1 MRRPV
6 AVEPVKAILA
16 TPGCSARYCP
26 ATAPS
31 PGTMFTTPSG
41 NPTSAINSA
50 TRRLESG
57 VSSAGF
63 ITTQFPAASAGAIF
77 QLVNMRGKFQG
88 ATRPTTPSGSRGGKV
103 GEPAPPGMTG
113 TSELSPPPP
122 EQPEAAGGR

>member
-31 PGTMFTTPSG
+31 PGTTFTTPSG

-57 VSSAGF
+57 VSSAGL
-63 ITTQFPAASAGAIF
+63 ITTQFPAASAGAIL
-77 QLVNMRGKFQG
+77 QPVDMRGEVQG
-88 ATRPTTPSGSRGGKV
+88 ATCPPTPSGSRGGEV
-103 GEPAPPGMTG
+103 GK
-113 TSELSPPPP
+113 PPPHGT
-122 EQPEAAGGR
+122 PEASHL